1 MDTKTKVTMASVGVG
16 TIVMV
21 GAAIFAWQKSYKQRA
36 KLADWKKRKIE
47 DAYYASLDERDV
59 AWG

>member
-1 MDTKTKVTMASVGVG
+1 MDKKTKLAMASVGIG
-16 TIVMV
+16 TIVMM
-21 GAAIFAWQKSYKQRA
+21 GAIILAWQKSYEQRA

>member
-1 MDTKTKVTMASVGVG
+1 MDKTTKIAMASVGIG

-21 GAAIFAWQKSYKQRA
+21 GATILAWQKSDKQRA
-36 KLADWKKRKIE
+36 KFADWKKRKIE